1 MPNYLLKKLIII
13 FIQVKK
19 IPKFITMNNST
30 KTALFGAKMSQTKFN
45 EKFVNKLNPQFKN
58 SEAFKKTQQL
68 LNYKPF

>member
-1 MPNYLLKKLIII
+1 
-13 FIQVKK
+13 
-19 IPKFITMNNST
+19 MNNST

-45 EKFVNKLNPQFKN
+45 EKFANKLNPQFKN